1 MVYVSHYRYY
11 RRTRALEIFFVCLRR
26 ILCLLPL
33 FLLPPWST
41 ATLITQ
47 FVGQHHNRVF
57 VDVLVDVGHYSQLHQ
72 RHDYLETWILLPV
85 RRSLRRLSGRGNSYC
100 SCRQFFHYILFYYW
114 GRLRLA
120 VFLRLSLLLERA
132 LLNLLLVFL
141 AAAVQLGEFIS
152 LFILVL

>member
-11 RRTRALEIFFVCLRR
+11 RRTGLEIFFSVFEGFYAF
-26 ILCLLPL
+26 
-33 FLLPPWST
+33 FLYFFFHLGYGHAYS
-41 ATLITQ
+41 Q
-47 FVGQHHNRVF
+47 FVGQHQNRVF
-57 VDVLVDVGHYSQLHQ
+57 VDVLVYVGHYSQLHQ
-72 RHDYLETWILLPV
+72 RHDYL
-85 RRSLRRLSGRGNSYC
+85 RRGYSRLFAEACDGYRRGDSYC

>member
-1 MVYVSHYRYY
+1 MLSKGGKRNEESNSFGVSGRHGAEPDRLFAEACDGY
-11 RRTRALEIFFVCLRR
+11 RR
-26 ILCLLPL
+26 
-33 FLLPPWST
+33 
-41 ATLITQ
+41 
-47 FVGQHHNRVF
+47 G
-57 VDVLVDVGHYSQLHQ
+57 DG
-72 RHDYLETWILLPV
+72 
-85 RRSLRRLSGRGNSYC
+85 YC